1 MFNKDWWTLPVQIA
15 VGLLLTD
22 VVRMVAVFVL
32 RAIGK
37 G

>member
-1 MFNKDWWTLPVQIA
+1 MLNAEWWKLPLQIA